1 MQLIIDFCSDLVGDS
16 EPIPVAWSSHVQG
29 MDFNPSL
36 SHLKRSNLLVLA
48 SGPTVNLLR
57 TYSMT
62 SFSIYLAQTSSN
74 RSVAASRTLT
84 VVKSDSDVPGWLL
97 RSRPS

>member
-16 EPIPVAWSSHVQG
+16 ELIPV
-29 MDFNPSL
+29 
-36 SHLKRSNLLVLA
+36 A

-62 SFSIYLAQTSSN
+62 SFSIYLAQTSLN

-84 VVKSDSDVPGWLL
+84 VVKSGSNVPGWLL